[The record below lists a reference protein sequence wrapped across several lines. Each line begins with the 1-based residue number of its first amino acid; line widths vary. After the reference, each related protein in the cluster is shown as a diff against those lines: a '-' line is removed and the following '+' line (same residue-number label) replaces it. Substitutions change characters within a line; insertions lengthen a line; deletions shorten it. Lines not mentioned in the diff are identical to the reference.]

1 MALEEI
7 SEESE
12 EIDKCWTTFTRFQN
26 PLKIPC
32 EPFLP

>member
-12 EIDKCWTTFTRFQN
+12 EIDKCWTLFTGFQD
-26 PLKIPC
+26 PLKSPC
-32 EPFLP
+32 EPFFP